1 MRHTPDK
8 PVFFTVSCLNKIFLV
23 YVFSTKTALILLSEI
38 SGGLQ

>member
-8 PVFFTVSCLNKIFLV
+8 PVYFTVSYLNKTFLV
-23 YVFSTKTALILLSEI
+23 CALSTKTALILLSEI